1 MFHHKQSIRKKL
13 IRIPGLQKLVIKVVN
28 FRELAKMFEAICY
41 VDPMEI
47 EDYMVS
53 ISILSFVNA
62 FESCFCLC
70 LWFCSSF

>member
-53 ISILSFVNA
+53 I
-62 FESCFCLC
+62 
-70 LWFCSSF
+70 